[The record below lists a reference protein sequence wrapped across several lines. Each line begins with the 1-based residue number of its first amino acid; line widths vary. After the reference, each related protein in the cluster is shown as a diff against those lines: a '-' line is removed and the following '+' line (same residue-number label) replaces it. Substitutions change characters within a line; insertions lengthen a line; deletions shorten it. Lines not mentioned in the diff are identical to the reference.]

1 MIFYNAII
9 VKIIK
14 IALGGMLKKAGS
26 ENFLLL
32 SILFKIREIHDP
44 KIREIRD
51 REIRDLIRP
60 HQSSSLHA

>member
-1 MIFYNAII
+1 VILYYTII

-32 SILFKIREIHDP
+32 SIIF

-51 REIRDLIRP
+51 TKIREICDLIRP
-60 HQSSSLHA
+60 HQSSSPHA